1 MNSSPQNL
9 TRIIVVIFLVIIV
22 VAFIMNN
29 NTSEDYTVNGEL
41 KVNNGNI
48 TVTGDGNLTGSV
60 KAEYIALP
68 DYTSKS
74 ETYLWA
80 DKNTLLWQ
88 SGIIGTIPPRESD
101 VMGWTSK
108 LAQTSTVAQ
117 IDPSTATTSSIAT
130 AYNNLLLNFYAR
142 GVIYS
147 NPLPPSKVIR
157 AFDVLTSE
165 HVTVPDVNPGDDV
178 TFNNIR
184 KQMAFGYFIFPE
196 FGVTNINQIQSVQV
210 NFYAEVYR
218 GIEYVPPFNFPQV
231 RDFSDARFGFKNND
245 SEQIYFDYANQ
256 PVPQGRTFDP
266 NPAPL
271 TPIGCNESTG
281 PISTEPNPPIDGS
294 DLYISDLPTLK
305 RWFCNTPNENEV
317 FKFGFDGNWFISTSG
332 AVMKRCRFTRFVIN
346 YFASSS

>member
-101 VMGWTSK
+101 VM
-108 LAQTSTVAQ
+108 
-117 IDPSTATTSSIAT
+117 
-130 AYNNLLLNFYAR
+130 
-142 GVIYS
+142 
-147 NPLPPSKVIR
+147 
-157 AFDVLTSE
+157 
-165 HVTVPDVNPGDDV
+165 
-178 TFNNIR
+178 
-184 KQMAFGYFIFPE
+184 
-196 FGVTNINQIQSVQV
+196 
-210 NFYAEVYR
+210 
-218 GIEYVPPFNFPQV
+218 
-231 RDFSDARFGFKNND
+231 
-245 SEQIYFDYANQ
+245 
-256 PVPQGRTFDP
+256 
-266 NPAPL
+266 
-271 TPIGCNESTG
+271 
-281 PISTEPNPPIDGS
+281 
-294 DLYISDLPTLK
+294 
-305 RWFCNTPNENEV
+305 
-317 FKFGFDGNWFISTSG
+317 
-332 AVMKRCRFTRFVIN
+332 
-346 YFASSS
+346 